1 VKLLILIGI
10 HLLVLALQLLIATEQ
25 LLILFVL
32 SFKLFDDIISQ
43 RIQIL
48 KLSKLLSAVT

>member
-1 VKLLILIGI
+1 MKLLILIGI

-43 RIQIL
+43 GIQIL